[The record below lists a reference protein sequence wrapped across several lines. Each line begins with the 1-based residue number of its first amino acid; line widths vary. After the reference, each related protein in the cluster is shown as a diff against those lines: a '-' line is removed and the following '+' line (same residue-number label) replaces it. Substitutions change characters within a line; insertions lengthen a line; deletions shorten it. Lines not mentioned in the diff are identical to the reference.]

1 MKKLLLL
8 LCLALLSLCLLC
20 ACDNEENAVGVSGV
34 EINENGE
41 AVVTLTDG
49 TTHNAGVPAH
59 GHTYGSWTDY
69 SAENSTVG
77 CDRRVY
83 YRTCSGCGD
92 LEWKTGGAHSF
103 AVLASTPATCTAAGS
118 ETKSCTVCGKTQTD
132 ALPILPHAYQS
143 TYSCSGSHHWYQCAD
158 CDATKEKDEHTAG
171 TDGLCAVCYNPT
183 GPTEGILYAVNG
195 DHAEVL
201 GYTGTA
207 TKILIADTYQDR
219 PVTTIGANAFKEKSI
234 TSVIIPASVTSIG
247 DDAFYSC
254 DSLNAVTIPAGVT
267 SIGEWAFSHCDSLT
281 AVTFA
286 ANSQLQSIGSYVFS
300 FCDSLTAVTIPAS
313 VTSISEGM
321 FNSCNSLTAISIPAS
336 VTSIGDHAF
345 SGCGLTAVTF
355 APNSQLQRIDSYA
368 FVDCSSLTS
377 ISIPAGVTSIRYSA
391 FQNCNRLTSV
401 TFAPNS
407 QLQSIGSDAFLFCE
421 SLTAVYIT
429 DLAAWCKIE
438 FNNSAANPLY
448 YAKALY
454 LNGNK
459 VTTLE
464 IPTDVT
470 SIGKWTFVNCSELTS
485 VTIPAS
491 MTSIN
496 GFAFSG
502 CSKLTSVIFESKTGW
517 TAGGTPV
524 TADMLNDPAL
534 AAVYLTATYAGSD
547 WHRTV
552 S

>member
-1 MKKLLLL
+1 MKKRLLL

-49 TTHNAGVPAH
+49 TTHNAGVPTH

-132 ALPILPHAYQS
+132 TLPILPHAYQS

-158 CDATKEKDEHTAG
+158 CDAVKSKSEHTAG
-171 TDGLCAVCYNPT
+171 ADGLCAVCGNPT
-183 GPTEGILYAVNG
+183 GPTEGIVYAVNG

-219 PVTTIGANAFKEKSI
+219 PVTAIGANAFKEKSI
-234 TSVIIPASVTSIG
+234 TSVIIPAGVTSIG
-247 DDAFYSC
+247 DSAF
-254 DSLNAVTIPAGVT
+254 
-267 SIGEWAFSHCDSLT
+267 EWCDSLT
-281 AVTFA
+281 TVTFA
-286 ANSQLQSIGSYVFS
+286 ANSQLQSIGYCAF
-300 FCDSLTAVTIPAS
+300 FRCDNLTSVTIPAS
-313 VTSISEGM
+313 VTNIDSAAFS
-321 FNSCNSLTAISIPAS
+321 SCDGLTSISIPAG
-336 VTSIGDHAF
+336 VTSIGSSAF
-345 SGCGLTAVTF
+345 SSCDSLTAVTF
-355 APNSQLQRIDSYA
+355 APNSQLQRIDSEA
-368 FVDCSSLTS
+368 FSYCGLTS
-377 ISIPAGVTSIRYSA
+377 VAIPASVTSIGYSA
-391 FQNCNRLTSV
+391 FSGCDSLTTV

-407 QLQSIGSDAFLFCE
+407 QLQSIGDYAFSYCD
-421 SLTAVYIT
+421 SLTAIT
-429 DLAAWCKIE
+429 
-438 FNNSAANPLY
+438 
-448 YAKALY
+448 
-454 LNGNK
+454 
-459 VTTLE
+459 
-464 IPTDVT
+464 IPAGVT
-470 SIGKWTFVNCSELTS
+470 SIYSS
-485 VTIPAS
+485 
-491 MTSIN
+491 
-496 GFAFSG
+496 AFSG
-502 CSKLTSVIFESKTGW
+502 CSKLTSVIFEGKTGW
-517 TAGGTPV
+517 TAGSTPI

-547 WHRTV
+547 WRRTV